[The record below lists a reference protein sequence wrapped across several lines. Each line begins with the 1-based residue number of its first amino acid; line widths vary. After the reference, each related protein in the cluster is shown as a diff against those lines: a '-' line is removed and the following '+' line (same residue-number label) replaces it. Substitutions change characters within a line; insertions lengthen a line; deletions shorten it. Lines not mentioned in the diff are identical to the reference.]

1 MVLYEIWDGNRYRST
16 VMPSEDLDE
25 VISEEGRRC
34 NRLRVVKVENGI
46 RSDLVPVRHENF
58 SDEDFDYEAGN

>member
-34 NRLRVVKVENGI
+34 NRLHVVKVENGK
-46 RSDLVPVRHENF
+46 RSDLVPVRHEDY
-58 SDEDFDYEAGN
+58 SDEEYGDEARN